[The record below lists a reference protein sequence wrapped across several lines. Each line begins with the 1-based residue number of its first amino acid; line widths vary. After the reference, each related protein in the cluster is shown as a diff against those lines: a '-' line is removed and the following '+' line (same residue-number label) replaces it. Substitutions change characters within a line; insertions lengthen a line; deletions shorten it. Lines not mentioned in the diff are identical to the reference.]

1 MITKQEVFISVDVET
16 AGPIPGEFSM
26 LTLGACLVHD
36 PSKTFSCSF
45 RPINDNFIPEALE
58 VTGLS
63 LEKLAKDGLSPR
75 DAMQNFAVWIDLQC
89 TQQELPVFVG
99 LNAPFDWSFV
109 NYYFHRFTGA
119 NPFGFT
125 AVDIKAV
132 YMGATGSSWQD
143 TRSSAMARRLN
154 PTLQGDHDAL
164 HDALYQAELFRL
176 ARNLTRS

>member
-26 LTLGACLVHD
+26 LTLGACLVDD
-36 PSKTFSCSF
+36 PSRTFSCSF

-75 DAMQNFAVWIDLQC
+75 EAMQNFAVWIGLQC
-89 TQQELPVFVG
+89 TQRELPVFVG

-125 AVDIKAV
+125 AVDIKAL